1 MPYVLFNLDYIFQLH
16 FYLQHVSVML
26 QVQAVYNV
34 LTQPVYVPAIVDTRV
49 PNVRLHVIVILLV
62 QVVHHVISR
71 QVNVH
76 AILDTQE
83 PHVIL
88 VTSITTKQTMV
99 SLAQVSLSN
108 SLYCKYIKFI

>member
-49 PNVRLHVIVILLV
+49 PNVRLHVIVIPLV

-76 AILDTQE
+76 AIMDTQE

-88 VTSITTKQTMV
+88 VTSITTKQVMV
-99 SLAQVSLSN
+99 SLAQVSLN
-108 SLYCKYIKFI
+108 CKYVKFI

>member
-1 MPYVLFNLDYIFQLH
+1 
-16 FYLQHVSVML
+16 ML

-34 LTQPVYVPAIVDTRV
+34 LTKLVYVPVILDTRV
-49 PNVRLHVIVILLV
+49 PNVRLHVVVMTLV

-88 VTSITTKQTMV
+88 VTSITTKQAMV
-99 SLAQVSLSN
+99 SLAQVSLN
-108 SLYCKYIKFI
+108 CKCVKFI